1 MLVLE
6 SRDELRRHLDEV
18 RGAGRSVGLVPT
30 MGALHDGHLSLV
42 SAAAEQCDEVVL
54 TIFVNPLQFA
64 ADEDLS
70 SYPRP
75 IERDLAMAD
84 GAGVDVVFAPSVAEM
99 YPQGASTTVSVAGL
113 TETFEGASRPTHF
126 DGVTTIVAKL
136 FALTGPCRAY
146 FGEKDF
152 QQLAVVTRMATDLE
166 LPVVVVGC
174 PIVREP
180 DGLAMSSRNVHL
192 TPEQRPAAGVL
203 SSALAAGASLV
214 GSGERTGS
222 AVVEAMAVAVGGEPE
237 ARLDYAAVVDPSTL
251 ESIGRLRPGT
261 TVRLLVAAHFG
272 ATRLL
277 DNLAMDVP

>member
-6 SRDELRRHLDEV
+6 TRDELRRHLDGV

-42 SAAAEQCDEVVL
+42 RAAVGQCDEVVL

-64 ADEDLS
+64 AGEDLS
-70 SYPRP
+70 AYPRP

-84 GAGVDVVFAPSVAEM
+84 AAGVDVVFTPSTAEM
-99 YPQGASTTVSVAGL
+99 YPPGASTTVRVAGL
-113 TETFEGASRPTHF
+113 TETLEGTSRPTHF

-152 QQLAVVTRMATDLE
+152 QQLAVVKRMATDLE
-166 LPVVVVGC
+166 MPIVVVGC

-192 TPEQRPAAGVL
+192 TPAQRSAARVLSIALRAGV
-203 SSALAAGASLV
+203 SLV
-214 GSGERTGS
+214 RSGEQNGS
-222 AVVEAMAVAVGGEPE
+222 AVVDAMTATVSEEPE
-237 ARLDYAAVVDPSTL
+237 ARLDYAAAVDPSTL
-251 ESIGRLRPGT
+251 EPVDRLVPGT
-261 TVRLLVAAHFG
+261 APRLLVAARFG
-272 ATRLL
+272 TTRLL
-277 DNLAMDVP
+277 DNLSVVVP